1 VGKLEGRSPLGRPRR
16 RWKHD
21 IKTDLNGIRW
31 DGGIRRA
38 VRWGLL
44 MEGFHKVVRGVDGMI
59 VLITTLL

>member
-31 DGGIRRA
+31 ERGIRRA
-38 VRWGLL
+38 LWWGNLK
-44 MEGFHKVVRGVDGMI
+44 EGIHLEDLGVDGSI
-59 VLITTLL
+59 ILKQT